1 VGNEQKEG
9 RIMSGSVGLNRQ
21 ESQSVNGLEN
31 EIVNRNGSRSI
42 IWLLANRSVSNVGHL
57 F

>member
-1 VGNEQKEG
+1 MGNEQKEG